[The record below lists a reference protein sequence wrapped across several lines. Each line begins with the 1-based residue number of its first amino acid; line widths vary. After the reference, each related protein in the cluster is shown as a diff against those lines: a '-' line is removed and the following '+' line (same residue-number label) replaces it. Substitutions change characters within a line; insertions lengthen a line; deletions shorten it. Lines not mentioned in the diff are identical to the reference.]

1 MNVKPEVKSIVK
13 LELVTRK
20 PKTYTE
26 ALHIV
31 GEVLS
36 KHSVQHTD
44 LFDPRRACS
53 RFCKA
58 TVTCV

>member
-1 MNVKPEVKSIVK
+1 MNVKPEIKSIVK

-20 PKTYTE
+20 PKSYTE

-36 KHSVQHTD
+36 KHGVQHTD
-44 LFDPRRACS
+44 IFDPRRACAKWTKQHM
-53 RFCKA
+53 FA
-58 TVTCV
+58 A

>member
-1 MNVKPEVKSIVK
+1 MIVKPEVKSVLR

-53 RFCKA
+53 KWTKKTMFA
-58 TVTCV
+58 M